1 MEGEGFEPSKAEPS
15 DLQSDPFGR
24 SGTPPRG
31 IFLIV
36 ALEWWR
42 EKDSNL
48 RRQSRQIYSLI
59 PLAARE
65 PLPKCEAH
73 TNRSSLF
80 VNPLKRFWQQ
90 KMTVRRFFDTSCSKF
105 RLISK
110 LCAAFLCS
118 PVAGSGRKIQNLLRD
133 RQKDR
138 LTWRSFAE
146 LSLIS
151 GAMISAGTGRWTPVS
166 GSGSV
171 HPVRCETPAP
181 RSDHGDRPGSGGHDS
196 GDRPSHRGGRT
207 GCR

>member
-31 IFLIV
+31 IFLII

-73 TNRSSLF
+73 TNRSLGF
-80 VNPLKRFWQQ
+80 VNPLRTLLAVKS
-90 KMTVRRFFDTSCSKF
+90 DCSSIF
-105 RLISK
+105 
-110 LCAAFLCS
+110 
-118 PVAGSGRKIQNLLRD
+118 
-133 RQKDR
+133 
-138 LTWRSFAE
+138 
-146 LSLIS
+146 
-151 GAMISAGTGRWTPVS
+151 
-166 GSGSV
+166 
-171 HPVRCETPAP
+171 
-181 RSDHGDRPGSGGHDS
+181 
-196 GDRPSHRGGRT
+196 
-207 GCR
+207 